1 MSTAVEPG
9 MDTVIVGSVDG
20 SKSHTVKKPHWVSAG
35 CRVNSEE
42 ASLPSS
48 R

>member
-9 MDTVIVGSVDG
+9 MDTVMVGSVDG
-20 SKSHTVKKPHWVSAG
+20 SKSHTVKNPHWVSAG
-35 CRVNSEE
+35 CSVNSEE
-42 ASLPSS
+42 AGFPSS